1 MYLKDL
7 PTSVS
12 GRKVCDSLADSK
24 VFRSARDFRVQGA
37 EKYTSHVAEACASL
51 RTKKILLV
59 GPETTYYL
67 HSLWLN
73 ALEAHEHRIHEC
85 PGPEFCNFHHICL
98 PANYT
103 APQDRYKFAP
113 KDGELVN
120 SALLRY
126 VLSTSLY
133 ASKDKNDTAYTEAVV
148 DPLTGIR
155 LKNAFWLL
163 HARKADVILLN
174 RGPIPAP
181 AWTFA
186 GHKTQGNWTFAREL
200 PRHLGEGDSL
210 RTEIIN
216 AAFHATVTRFIPELL
231 ESLRAI
237 YKDPW
242 IRHKTLAWHAS
253 WSIEADFVD
262 PWALYYNAQVY
273 MQNYLLR
280 TLLPG
285 HGVHFL
291 SRMIPSGL
299 ALEDLPTKSSPQDRL
314 RFPLGKPN
322 AHAMEAV
329 FLKSL
334 IELLECVG

>member
-1 MYLKDL
+1 MRKRRVLRLVLVPILGSLFFFFPFTPKLSLHIDTALDDVLSMYLKDL
-7 PTSVS
+7 PTSAS

-24 VFRSARDFRVQGA
+24 VSKSARDFRVSGS

-73 ALEAHEHRIHEC
+73 ALETHEHRIHEC

-103 APQDRYKFAP
+103 TPQDRYKFAP
-113 KDGELVN
+113 KDAELVN

-133 ASKDKNDTAYTEAVV
+133 ASKDKNDVRYTELVV

-186 GHKTQGNWTFAREL
+186 GHITRGNWTFAREL

-210 RTEIIN
+210 GTEIIN
-216 AAFHATVTRFIPELL
+216 AAFHATVTRFIPEVL
-231 ESLRAI
+231 ESVRAI
-237 YKDPW
+237 HKDSW
-242 IRHKTLAWHAS
+242 IRHKTLAWHPS
-253 WSIEADFVD
+253 WFFEADFQNFLSTRKVVD
-262 PWALYYNAQVY
+262 PWALYYSAQVH

-280 TLLPG
+280 ALLPH

-291 SRMIPSGL
+291 
-299 ALEDLPTKSSPQDRL
+299 
-314 RFPLGKPN
+314 
-322 AHAMEAV
+322 
-329 FLKSL
+329 
-334 IELLECVG
+334 